1 MNFIVCFN
9 HVFTKKIK
17 LLINIVYE
25 NCTKT
30 DHRFYP
36 LKKINLTI
44 AFKKGNS
51 CHITLTI
58 NVKHLLSSGTLDNT

>member
-1 MNFIVCFN
+1 MKIALRQITDSTV
-9 HVFTKKIK
+9 KKK
-17 LLINIVYE
+17 Y
-25 NCTKT
+25 
-30 DHRFYP
+30 
-36 LKKINLTI
+36 LTI

>member
-1 MNFIVCFN
+1 M
-9 HVFTKKIK
+9 KIA
-17 LLINIVYE
+17 LRQI
-25 NCTKT
+25 T
-30 DHRFYP
+30 DSTV
-36 LKKINLTI
+36 KKINLTI